1 MCEEIG
7 NLGMDETSS
16 QDALALLNSLEL
28 MVAFP
33 LGPLLSAYETEQKV
47 VDPPEDDVP
56 VPNVRTDDVHKRDRG
71 ERVRHVM

>member
-1 MCEEIG
+1 
-7 NLGMDETSS
+7 MDETSS

-47 VDPPEDDVP
+47 VDPPEDDLFLMFEQMMC
-56 VPNVRTDDVHKRDRG
+56 TKG
-71 ERVRHVM
+71 IAGKG

>member
-1 MCEEIG
+1 
-7 NLGMDETSS
+7 
-16 QDALALLNSLEL
+16 

-71 ERVRHVM
+71 KG